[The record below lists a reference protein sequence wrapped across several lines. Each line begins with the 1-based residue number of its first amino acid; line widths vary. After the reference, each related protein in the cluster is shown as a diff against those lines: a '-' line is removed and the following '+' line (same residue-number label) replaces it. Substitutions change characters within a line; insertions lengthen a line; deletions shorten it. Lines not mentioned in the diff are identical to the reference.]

1 MHAYSQRGAVLAFFS
16 IFPHEYISPFQGE
29 KKQWLRSKHSA
40 IDYWIFDCRKFVVVF
55 YIYIFFR
62 AKSINEKGKKKKEN
76 IGERLDG
83 E

>member
-29 KKQWLRSKHSA
+29 KKQWLRFKHSA

-55 YIYIFFR
+55 YIYIYFFAR
-62 AKSINEKGKKKKEN
+62 KVSKEKKKKEN